1 MMYGPMQLVERAQA
15 DARQANEA
23 ARALEQQQKHLV
35 VGRLVGDSP
44 GHLDSTAE

>member
-1 MMYGPMQLVERAQA
+1 MMYGPMQLVELAQA

-35 VGRLVGDSP
+35 AERLVGDSP
-44 GHLDSTAE
+44 GHWASAAE